1 MNARLKKLLAQ
12 SEQIPDLP
20 PVYRLVEEAVENPES
35 SFEDIA
41 RIIEDDRKLSARLL
55 KLANSSFYSYP
66 VAVSTVPDALSV
78 IGLQQFK
85 NIALAVSLPTL
96 FSFDAKGPLG
106 GRSFWR
112 HSIAVGLC
120 ARIMALELREGNT
133 ERFLLAGLF
142 HKIGRLLA
150 LSLDPKVYSLVLERA
165 QREESHV
172 QTIEQ
177 ELLGFDTN
185 ELGALA
191 LERWRLP
198 ANVIELVRHHAK
210 PVLARGEVQEVS
222 LIHLANF
229 VVESLQLGNA
239 GDRFVADFSEAAW
252 DYSGLEEERL
262 PFIIEE
268 LLRQYDEV
276 CSVFLD
282 DDAIRELG
290 SRSF

>member
-1 MNARLKKLLAQ
+1 MSTRLRKLIGQ
-12 SEQIPDLP
+12 NSIPDLP
-20 PVYRLVEEAVENPES
+20 PVYRQIEDAVENPES

-41 RIIEDDRKLSARLL
+41 RIVEAHPDLAFRLL
-55 KLANSSFYSYP
+55 HFANSAFYNYP
-66 VAVSTVPDALSV
+66 VSVSTVPDALSV

-96 FSFDAKGPLG
+96 FERRDTAPL
-106 GRSFWR
+106 SSIPFWR

-120 ARIMALELREGNT
+120 ARIMALELRENNT

-150 LSLDPKVYSLVLERA
+150 LATDPKVYGLVLDRA
-165 QREESHV
+165 EKEDAFV
-172 QTIEQ
+172 QTIEH

-198 ANVIELVRHHAK
+198 ASVIELVRHHSK
-210 PVLARGEVQEVS
+210 PVLARSSVQDVS

-229 VVESLQLGNA
+229 VVESLRMGNA
-239 GDRFVADFSEAAW
+239 GDRFVPDFSEAAW
-252 DYSGLEEERL
+252 DYSQLEESRL
-262 PFIIEE
+262 TYIVEE
-268 LLRQYDEV
+268 LTRQHEEV
-276 CSVFLD
+276 CRVFLD
-282 DDAIRELG
+282 PIAVPP
-290 SRSF
+290 SP